1 MGSPLK
7 TVATMTVKTKRE
19 MHSCIIL
26 SCMRE
31 KGPPVICEPMR
42 LAGIIKVYSKKA
54 IPHERTM
61 MPINGQSLIRFICW
75 SLRLPYQAKVM
86 KTLEQMSIK
95 MVINPFGIAVVLT

>member
-7 TVATMTVKTKRE
+7 TVATMTVNTKRE

-42 LAGIIKVYSKKA
+42 LAGIMKLYSNSA
-54 IPHERTM
+54 IPHESRM
-61 MPINGQSLIRFICW
+61 MAMRGQSLIRFICW
-75 SLRLPYQAKVM
+75 SLRLPYQANVM
-86 KTLEQMSIK
+86 KTFEQMSMS
-95 MVINPFGIAVVLT
+95 MVRSPRDML